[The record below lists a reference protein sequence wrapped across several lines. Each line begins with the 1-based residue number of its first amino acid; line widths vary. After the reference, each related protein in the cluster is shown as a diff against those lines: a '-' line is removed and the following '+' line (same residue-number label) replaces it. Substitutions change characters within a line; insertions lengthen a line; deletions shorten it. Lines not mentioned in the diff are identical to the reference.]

1 MTLGYDNYGT
11 SFQSLYSPMG
21 IVQSNYSYLNPGAGM
36 NGAAGAYGAGY
47 PGMNTNISNNFYSG
61 FYDPLANQM
70 TQEAL
75 LKHDKDNNDYYAR
88 PIAPHIKEDN
98 TGTILGAIATG
109 VSALALLAA
118 LRKGKLPKTAPRVNP
133 ASSHVNPGGGTRNA
147 TNFNTQG
154 TTGTRTATN
163 PTTGQNPATGAN
175 PSSGINPAGSA
186 PTGAGQNPT
195 SGVAQGASTNFQ
207 TGTTTGAA
215 PQAPASAPSA
225 APSLA
230 LPPHTQSA
238 RWQYALNKQAAA
250 MNLPSSGLVYTTP
263 YSQPALPQYS
273 QRMQAAL
280 DKQAAAMNLPSS
292 GQVYTTPYS
301 QPALPQ
307 YSQRMQAALDKQAAA
322 MNLPSSGQVYTTP
335 YSQPALP
342 QYRPR
347 MQAALDNQA
356 AAMNLPSSGQVYTT
370 PYNGVTLPSIDKVI
384 TGNNPSS
391 FVKEGSIPERYLH
404 PYIDNRPVYRKALPQ
419 PEQPVA
425 ALPQYT
431 SKMQAA
437 LDKQAAASELPSSG
451 KVYEMP

>member
-36 NGAAGAYGAGY
+36 NGAAGAYGASY

-195 SGVAQGASTNFQ
+195 SGVAQGVSTNFQ

-292 GQVYTTPYS
+292 GQVYTTPY
-301 QPALPQ
+301 
-307 YSQRMQAALDKQAAA
+307 
-322 MNLPSSGQVYTTP
+322 
-335 YSQPALP
+335 
-342 QYRPR
+342 
-347 MQAALDNQA
+347 
-356 AAMNLPSSGQVYTT
+356 
-370 PYNGVTLPSIDKVI
+370 NGVTLPSIDKVI

-425 ALPQYT
+425 ALPQYS

>member
-21 IVQSNYSYLNPGAGM
+21 IVQSNYSYLNPGAGL

-292 GQVYTTPYS
+292 GQVYTTPY
-301 QPALPQ
+301 
-307 YSQRMQAALDKQAAA
+307 
-322 MNLPSSGQVYTTP
+322 
-335 YSQPALP
+335 
-342 QYRPR
+342 
-347 MQAALDNQA
+347 
-356 AAMNLPSSGQVYTT
+356 
-370 PYNGVTLPSIDKVI
+370 NGVTLPSIDKVI

-419 PEQPVA
+419 PEQPAA
-425 ALPQYT
+425 ALPQYS

>member
-11 SFQSLYSPMG
+11 SFQSLYSPMS

-36 NGAAGAYGAGY
+36 NGAAGAYGASY

-195 SGVAQGASTNFQ
+195 SGVAQGVSTNFQ

-292 GQVYTTPYS
+292 GQVYTTPY
-301 QPALPQ
+301 
-307 YSQRMQAALDKQAAA
+307 
-322 MNLPSSGQVYTTP
+322 
-335 YSQPALP
+335 
-342 QYRPR
+342 
-347 MQAALDNQA
+347 
-356 AAMNLPSSGQVYTT
+356 
-370 PYNGVTLPSIDKVI
+370 NGVTLPSIDKVI

-425 ALPQYT
+425 ALPQYS

>member
-47 PGMNTNISNNFYSG
+47 PGMKTNISNNFYSG

-215 PQAPASAPSA
+215 PQAPA
-225 APSLA
+225 
-230 LPPHTQSA
+230 
-238 RWQYALNKQAAA
+238 
-250 MNLPSSGLVYTTP
+250 
-263 YSQPALPQYS
+263 
-273 QRMQAAL
+273 
-280 DKQAAAMNLPSS
+280 
-292 GQVYTTPYS
+292 
-301 QPALPQ
+301 
-307 YSQRMQAALDKQAAA
+307 
-322 MNLPSSGQVYTTP
+322 
-335 YSQPALP
+335 
-342 QYRPR
+342 
-347 MQAALDNQA
+347 
-356 AAMNLPSSGQVYTT
+356 
-370 PYNGVTLPSIDKVI
+370 
-384 TGNNPSS
+384 
-391 FVKEGSIPERYLH
+391 
-404 PYIDNRPVYRKALPQ
+404 
-419 PEQPVA
+419 
-425 ALPQYT
+425 
-431 SKMQAA
+431 
-437 LDKQAAASELPSSG
+437 
-451 KVYEMP
+451 